1 MLPALSVRIEGDR
14 LHVGERFS
22 VSFQRTLRIP
32 DDGGT
37 YPLPPGLGLLPVLPV
52 VDYTSRVPA
61 AWSREDFFVPMYQ
74 REALW
79 LGFDAAPWK
88 PNAVKVGIGGIDAI
102 SGETWQP
109 DLHADP
115 QNYIVCPD
123 QPWLDGINAG
133 SGFIRQFVAMP
144 LGSGYTV
151 EGQLTGE
158 ERVGGLEL
166 VVFEP
171 KPGRFPETPP
181 DVEDSP
187 RSHRAM
193 SLGSPQGMGLAA
205 GGKMKQ
211 AIYRDPNGV
220 DTWDPGNCAAV
231 RVHIVNSE
239 QYEQITGRPA
249 PPTPVTAQA
258 YTEHGLPWFALYDET
273 REDIAAPDRLTRVK
287 STGELDALESG
298 RRSEDDNPVNV
309 PETQI
314 RKLKGKPPFQRRAKR
329 RRTDR

>member
-1 MLPALSVRIEGDR
+1 
-14 LHVGERFS
+14 
-22 VSFQRTLRIP
+22 
-32 DDGGT
+32 
-37 YPLPPGLGLLPVLPV
+37 
-52 VDYTSRVPA
+52 
-61 AWSREDFFVPMYQ
+61 VPMYQ

-171 KPGRFPETPP
+171 KPGRFPDSPP
-181 DVEDSP
+181 DVEDAP
-187 RSHRAM
+187 GIHQAM
-193 SLGSPQGMGLAA
+193 SLGSPAGMGLAA
-205 GGKMKQ
+205 GGKMEQ
-211 AIYRDPNGV
+211 AIYRDRYGV
-220 DTWDPGNCAAV
+220 DTWDPGNCATV

-239 QYEQITGRPA
+239 QYQQITGRPA

-258 YTEHGLPWFALYDET
+258 YTERGLPWFALYDET
-273 REDIAAPDRLTRVK
+273 REDIAAPDALTRVK

-298 RRSEDDNPVNV
+298 RRSEDDRPVNV

-314 RKLKGKPPFQRRAKR
+314 RKLKGKPPFQRRAKG